1 MEQNGLIIKDLN
13 FSYDDFNINALN
25 LELPKGCVMGLI
37 GENGAGKSTLINLIC
52 RRIFTGEETISFN
65 GMNDFRS
72 DLAFI
77 FDELKL
83 SKSYRVKD
91 VGRLMRYA
99 YKAWDQSRF
108 EEYCGNYGLQMKDK
122 VSKMSLGM
130 KQRLMQAAALSH
142 SAKIFVFDEPSD
154 GIDPFIRTQLLND
167 LRNVVY
173 EEDVTVLISSHN
185 VSELEDIV
193 DYIAYME
200 KGTIL
205 FQCDIETFRDEAIS
219 LLEQFRVRDISTYES
234 NPSLQTFTA
243 LMQTRYIR

>member
-1 MEQNGLIIKDLN
+1 M
-13 FSYDDFNINALN
+13 
-25 LELPKGCVMGLI
+25 
-37 GENGAGKSTLINLIC
+37 
-52 RRIFTGEETISFN
+52 
-65 GMNDFRS
+65 
-72 DLAFI
+72 
-77 FDELKL
+77 
-83 SKSYRVKD
+83 
-91 VGRLMRYA
+91 
-99 YKAWDQSRF
+99 
-108 EEYCGNYGLQMKDK
+108 
-122 VSKMSLGM
+122 
-130 KQRLMQAAALSH
+130 
-142 SAKIFVFDEPSD
+142 FDEPSD